1 MVKDNRKDTIKSIN
15 KRHISKDLGVLGEH
29 KALLSDD
36 ELHVTYLPNDP
47 RRQRNMTNK
56 WDEFDYYN
64 RDEDHF
70 FIYIVKSDLTYHI
83 KAGEKA
89 DDVDQFLK
97 RKGLNKKQQ
106 KD

>member
-1 MVKDNRKDTIKSIN
+1 
-15 KRHISKDLGVLGEH
+15 
-29 KALLSDD
+29 
-36 ELHVTYLPNDP
+36 
-47 RRQRNMTNK
+47 MTNK
-56 WDEFDYYN
+56 WNEFDYYN

-70 FIYIVKSDLTYHI
+70 FIYIDKSDLTYHI